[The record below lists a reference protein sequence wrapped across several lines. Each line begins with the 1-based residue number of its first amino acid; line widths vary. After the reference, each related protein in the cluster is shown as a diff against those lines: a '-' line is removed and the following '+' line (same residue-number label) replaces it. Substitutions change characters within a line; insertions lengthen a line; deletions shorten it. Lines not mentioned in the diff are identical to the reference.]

1 MIGPAG
7 EENLGAVAV
16 TRTPTRLFVLPAS
29 GGLGLLLG
37 RGVFGGAGGQWN
49 GAGQA
54 PVFGVHPPV
63 AYPPL
68 SVPPGPP
75 PANSDETDG
84 RFERKLRWLLILVLL
99 FAALFTGG
107 NVLLPPLA
115 WAEMPTDQALVRV
128 ERGNATAV
136 VNGTEVD
143 LGAGDEIYVGES
155 DEVTVGPRS
164 RALMTYRG
172 GSTSVL
178 CAGTELEVDA
188 LSSGGEPVAPTAR
201 LSLRSGLALVDTA
214 STSPAFADLDLGL
227 LTTSGIVASQG
238 PAWFAVSGAGV
249 QVSAGQV
256 TFAGSPVPEVGG
268 ALGCGD
274 GGPVDRPSGTP
285 TPTPSSTGTPTP
297 TPTPDPT
304 LTPTPSATAT
314 APGQTSSSSS
324 SSSTS
329 SSTSRPPRTTTRR
342 PPRTTTRPPPPPNQ
356 PPTITSLSLF
366 PDIIASDHCDLGTK
380 VVAVIATATDDRTPV
395 AQLDL
400 AFTYNLQGKVFGPF
414 RMTWTGRDFQGE
426 FNPDIVIRQGSV
438 TAEVIVTATDQAGAQ
453 RTRPTK
459 LLISSECP
467 IG

>member
-1 MIGPAG
+1 
-7 EENLGAVAV
+7 V

-68 SVPPGPP
+68 AVPPGPP

-128 ERGNATAV
+128 ERGDATAV

-188 LSSGGEPVAPTAR
+188 LSSGGEPVAPNAR
-201 LSLRSGLALVDTA
+201 LSLRVGLALVDTA
-214 STSPAFADLDLGL
+214 STSPAFADLDLGI

-268 ALGCGD
+268 ALGCP
-274 GGPVDRPSGTP
+274 GGETVDRPSGTP
-285 TPTPSSTGTPTP
+285 TPTPSETPTTTPTP

-304 LTPTPSATAT
+304 LTPTPTGTAT
-314 APGQTSSSSS
+314 APGQTSSSSSSSS

-356 PPTITSLSLF
+356 RPTVTGVRTF
-366 PDIIASDHCDLGTK
+366 PEIIVSDHCTFGTRIIT
-380 VVAVIATATDDRTPV
+380 VIATATDDRTPV
-395 AQLDL
+395 SQLDL
-400 AFTYNLQGKVFGPF
+400 AFTYNLQGKVFGPIP
-414 RMTWTGRDFQGE
+414 MTWTGRDFQGE
-426 FNPDIVIRQGSV
+426 ANPDFVIQEGSV
-438 TAEVIVTATDQAGAQ
+438 SVPVAVVATDQAGA
-453 RTRPTK
+453 RSTPGNTK
-459 LLISSECP
+459 FVISGQCP
-467 IG
+467 VG